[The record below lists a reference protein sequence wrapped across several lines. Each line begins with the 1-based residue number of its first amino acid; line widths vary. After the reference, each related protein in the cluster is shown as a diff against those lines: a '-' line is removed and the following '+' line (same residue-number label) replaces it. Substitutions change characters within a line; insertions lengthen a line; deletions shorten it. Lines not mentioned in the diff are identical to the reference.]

1 MQGGLDSMRLGGG
14 ARASKPDGLKDAEA
28 ITEGRR
34 SGRQTAGQDGGIGR
48 NTVPPRTTQRRTTT
62 NLKTKNN
69 QNCQKIELYGSS
81 TTKELNKRHSFRL
94 VGEAETGSWGG
105 KDSQQGGSW

>member
-1 MQGGLDSMRLGGG
+1 M
-14 ARASKPDGLKDAEA
+14 EA
-28 ITEGRR
+28 QVHTLCLLAQPKEG
-34 SGRQTAGQDGGIGR
+34 QQQYKKI
-48 NTVPPRTTQRRTTT
+48 
-62 NLKTKNN
+62 KKKNN